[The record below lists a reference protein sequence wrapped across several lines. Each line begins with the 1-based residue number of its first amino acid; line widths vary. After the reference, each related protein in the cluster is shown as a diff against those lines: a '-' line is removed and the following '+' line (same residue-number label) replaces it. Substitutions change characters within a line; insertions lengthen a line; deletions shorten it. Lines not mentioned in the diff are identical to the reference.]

1 MLRVIAS
8 ELFGKNHRVVK
19 TIREQISNNERTT
32 NRRWGSQISVKLD
45 TNQAINKLF
54 EFLLYWSLGVNI
66 QRSPVLRLVIP
77 NRNLVRGY
85 LNVRWGWSL
94 KISLLQNI
102 YSFFWPQFLF
112 CGQLARMFKFAY
124 LYPKASYVT
133 APEKI
138 PPRSIF
144 RSDKLKILKKFEY
157 SRKKR
162 WFTGFF

>member
-1 MLRVIAS
+1 MLLLIAS

-54 EFLLYWSLGVNI
+54 EFLWYCSLGVNI

-85 LNVRWGWSL
+85 LNVR
-94 KISLLQNI
+94 
-102 YSFFWPQFLF
+102 
-112 CGQLARMFKFAY
+112 
-124 LYPKASYVT
+124 
-133 APEKI
+133 
-138 PPRSIF
+138 
-144 RSDKLKILKKFEY
+144 
-157 SRKKR
+157 
-162 WFTGFF
+162 

>member
-1 MLRVIAS
+1 MLLLIAS

-66 QRSPVLRLVIP
+66 ERSPVLRLVIP

-102 YSFFWPQFLF
+102 YSFFWPQF
-112 CGQLARMFKFAY
+112 
-124 LYPKASYVT
+124 
-133 APEKI
+133 
-138 PPRSIF
+138 SILWAAGTHVQVCVLV
-144 RSDKLKILKKFEY
+144 SEGKLCHS
-157 SRKKR
+157 SRKNTTKVNI
-162 WFTGFF
+162 